1 MGMNAVISRKYG
13 WNTIAWME
21 NHVSGTLS
29 SKIYWVSK
37 SIPAAKPQ
45 NFVEISEA
53 QKLHGQNI
61 WNLIFFLSEKT
72 RLYRYYQ
79 NKNQRGV
86 TSSSYTILI
95 MILLIK
101 LYL

>member
-61 WNLIFFLSEKT
+61 WNLIFFYLKRQGYIDIT
-72 RLYRYYQ
+72 RTKINLGSHHLHTQ
-79 NKNQRGV
+79 F
-86 TSSSYTILI
+86 L
-95 MILLIK
+95 
-101 LYL
+101 